1 MPKLNKKQKKVSDPL
16 IITDIDIGIDDLEL
30 ETIEKTIVVKDKK
43 PSDKNYWTPDTEL
56 SLTKYSQAKTIGERN
71 KIYEKELKYPFEKL
85 VENIFNT
92 FKFTYFDSGPQQAQS
107 DCVSHL
113 VANIEKFNPIEGKG
127 KSFGYFSITAKH
139 FFILINNA
147 NFKKWKN
154 HDSIDPTPEHPKE
167 LVIDTQKKDIQCDM
181 IEFIKL
187 MVNYWEENVQ
197 KMFSKKRDLDIA
209 NAIIELFRQSD
220 RIDCFNKKALYL
232 YIREIAG
239 CKTQNITK
247 VINRMKASQSAILND
262 YLEHGSIDR
271 LRYKLK
277 ANSMIFVGS
286 DLEDGEEREEDDE
299 D

>member
-1 MPKLNKKQKKVSDPL
+1 MDFDKHDEDLDDTLNEIFEEKRPK
-16 IITDIDIGIDDLEL
+16 I
-30 ETIEKTIVVKDKK
+30 KK
-43 PSDKNYWTPDTEL
+43 PEDKNYWTQETEK
-56 SLTKYSQAKTIGERN
+56 SLLKYSQATTIQERN
-71 KIYEKELKYPFEKL
+71 KIYEHELRKPFEKL
-85 VENIFNT
+85 SENIFNT
-92 FKFTYFDSGPQQAQS
+92 FKFTYFDCSPLQAQV

-113 VANIEKFNPIEGKG
+113 VANIEKFNHVEGKG

-167 LVIDTQKKDIQCDM
+167 LVIDTHKKDTQCDM

-187 MVNYWEENVQ
+187 MVSYWEENVK
-197 KMFSKKRDLDIA
+197 KMFNKKRDLEIA
-209 NAIIELFRQSD
+209 NAIVELFRQSD
-220 RIDCFNKKALYL
+220 RIECFNKKALYL

-247 VINRMKASQSAILND
+247 VINRMKSSQAAILND

-277 ANSMIFVGS
+277 TDSSIFIGS
-286 DLEDGEEREEDDE
+286 DDENEDE
-299 D
+299 DSED

>member
-1 MPKLNKKQKKVSDPL
+1 MDFDKHEEE
-16 IITDIDIGIDDLEL
+16 DLDS
-30 ETIEKTIVVKDKK
+30 TIEEIFHDKK
-43 PSDKNYWTPDTEL
+43 PKIKKSEDKNYWTSETEK
-56 SLTKYSQAKTIGERN
+56 SLLKYVQASTIPERN
-71 KIYEKELKYPFEKL
+71 KIYEEELKKPFEKL

-92 FKFTYFDSGPQQAQS
+92 FKFTYFDCSPQQVQS
-107 DCVSHL
+107 DCISHL
-113 VANIEKFNPIEGKG
+113 VSNIEKFNHTTGKG

-147 NFKKWKN
+147 NFRKWKN

-167 LVIDTQKKDIQCDM
+167 LIIDTNKKDNQCDM

-187 MVNYWEENVQ
+187 MVSYWEDNVK
-197 KMFSKKRDLDIA
+197 KMFTKKRDLEIA

-220 RIDCFNKKALYL
+220 RIECFNKKALYL

-247 VINRMKASQSAILND
+247 VINRMKSSQASILND

-277 ANSMIFVGS
+277 SNAVTFSGS
-286 DLEDGEEREEDDE
+286 EDENEENDE

>member
-1 MPKLNKKQKKVSDPL
+1 MELY
-16 IITDIDIGIDDLEL
+16 IDQHEQDVFDEK
-30 ETIEKTIVVKDKK
+30 IEKQVKK
-43 PSDKNYWTPDTEL
+43 PENKNYWTSETEK
-56 SLTKYSQAKTIGERN
+56 SLLKYSQTSNISERN
-71 KIYEKELKYPFEKL
+71 KIYENELKKPFEKL

-92 FKFTYFDSGPQQAQS
+92 FKFTYFDCGPQQVQS

-113 VANIEKFNPIEGKG
+113 VSNIEKFNHETGKG

-167 LVIDTQKKDIQCDM
+167 FIVDNGKSENKCDM
-181 IEFIKL
+181 SEFIKL
-187 MVNYWEENVQ
+187 MVSYWEENVK
-197 KMFSKKRDLDIA
+197 KMFVKKRDLDIA
-209 NAIIELFRQSD
+209 HAIIELFRQSD
-220 RIDCFNKKALYL
+220 RIECFNKKALYL
-232 YIREIAG
+232 YIREISG

-247 VINRMKASQSAILND
+247 VINRMKSSQKSILND

-277 ANSMIFVGS
+277 SKSTLFSGIEN
-286 DLEDGEEREEDDE
+286 EEDEE